1 MENLKKVWSGNLPDI
16 VMAKDDAAFEAAYEK
31 LNSEMEKAGM
41 ADMEKI
47 LTERY
52 WQYADQLHEDY
63 NKKWDEAAKR

>member
-1 MENLKKVWSGNLPDI
+1 
-16 VMAKDDAAFEAAYEK
+16 
-31 LNSEMEKAGM
+31 M